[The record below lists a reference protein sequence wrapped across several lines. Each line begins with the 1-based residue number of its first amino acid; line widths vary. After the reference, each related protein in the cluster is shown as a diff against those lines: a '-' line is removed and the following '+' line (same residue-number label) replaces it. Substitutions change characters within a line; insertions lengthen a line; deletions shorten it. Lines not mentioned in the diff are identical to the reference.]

1 MKITT
6 KQLRNLI
13 REALLVEKPHDY
25 YKDYRAGNI
34 SYEDYQQLVR
44 DFENKNSGQSWK
56 SPSATPPV
64 QPYTKPEKL
73 WTGTPKELEKRVHQ
87 YLIDIGFYL
96 EAHNGW
102 VNPFTQGDHPAGG
115 YTSNIPKVIKKAIT
129 DGDIDWA
136 TWEEIQPT
144 YRKIDRSID

>member
-6 KQLRNLI
+6 KQLRKII
-13 REALLVEKPHDY
+13 REALLVEEPSDY

-44 DFENKNSGQSWK
+44 DFENRNSSRPRQS
-56 SPSATPPV
+56 STTTPP
-64 QPYTKPEKL
+64 PPSYKEPERL
-73 WTGTPKELEKRVHQ
+73 WTGTPKELEKRVHK

-102 VNPFTQGDHPAGG
+102 VNPFTQGHHPDGG
-115 YTSNIPKVIKKAIT
+115 YTSNIPKVIKKAIAS
-129 DGDIDWA
+129 GEIDWA
-136 TWEEIQPT
+136 TWEEIQPI